1 MSWEEKLLKE
11 MGTALA
17 KISIRS
23 AVASDLDQIT
33 HALCEAAE
41 TSSDTDL
48 RETVKALAVRLRW
61 ATSKVDEIKCI
72 AEKATAMPEG
82 CDAE

>member
-1 MSWEEKLLKE
+1 MTWEEKMLKE
-11 MGTALA
+11 IGTALA

-61 ATSKVDEIKCI
+61 ATSKVDEIRSLSEEFTS
-72 AEKATAMPEG
+72 ADY
-82 CDAE
+82 DAE

>member
-1 MSWEEKLLKE
+1 MSWEEKALKE

-23 AVASDLDQIT
+23 AVSSDLDKIT

-61 ATSKVDEIKCI
+61 ATSKVAEIRSLS
-72 AEKATAMPEG
+72 EKFTSADY
-82 CDAE
+82 DAE